1 MSQKFLVRG
10 PDRREWAYH
19 WVAGRG
25 WGKDP
30 VEIEVVEGDD
40 PMVPDVVEGQPVMRP
55 DTHKL
60 SREMFEELRKDHQ
73 MNIQAID
80 AEGEKALTIDVA
92 ALVAENAKFKT
103 ENASLQDTVKFL
115 NKRIEELTKELDE
128 ATKPQG
134 VPVIVKR
141 KKE

>member
-1 MSQKFLVRG
+1 
-10 PDRREWAYH
+10 
-19 WVAGRG
+19 
-25 WGKDP
+25 
-30 VEIEVVEGDD
+30 
-40 PMVPDVVEGQPVMRP
+40 MVPDVVEGQPVMRP
-55 DTHKL
+55 DTHRL

-80 AEGEKALTIDVA
+80 AAGEEELKIDVA
-92 ALVAENAKFKT
+92 AMVAENAKLKT
-103 ENASLQDTVKFL
+103 ESAAHQDAIKFL